1 MLNSIN
7 KSSHL
12 PLSGSHSF
20 AGRLS
25 EITDRFPT
33 IMYSGMIM
41 LAGAVVTIL
50 LMQVDSRTV
59 LGISTWIKPTKFLLS
74 GGVFLLTMGW
84 IFDQIRPWNPGK
96 SLRLSKWMAWL
107 LNIETAMIVMQGARG
122 VRSHFNTTTA
132 FDGLIFSLMG
142 IVILAATGILIYV
155 CFVAWRSSHSLPP
168 GLLWAIRLGLLISIL
183 ASFEG
188 GYMSALGER
197 TIGATQDSAGLPFLN
212 WSREGGDLRIA
223 HFLGLHAL
231 QLLPLMA
238 FSFRRR
244 TFRSPG
250 FVAIMAFFYAII
262 AFGTFYWAILGRPMI
277 QL

>member
-7 KSSHL
+7 KSSQL
-12 PLSGSHSF
+12 PLSSSYSF
-20 AGRLS
+20 SGWISGLTS
-25 EITDRFPT
+25 RFPT
-33 IMYSGMIM
+33 IMCSRWIM
-41 LAGAVVTIL
+41 LACGIL
-50 LMQVDSRTV
+50 TVLLIQVDPRTV
-59 LGISTWIKPTKFLLS
+59 LGISTWIKPTKFLFS

-84 IFDQIRPWNPGK
+84 IFDQISPWNPAR

-122 VRSHFNTTTA
+122 VQSHYNTSTA
-132 FDGLIFSLMG
+132 FDGIIFSLMG
-142 IVILAATGILIYV
+142 LVILAATGILIYV
-155 CFVAWRSSHSLPP
+155 CVVTWRRSHAMPS

-188 GYMSALGER
+188 GYMSVLGQR
-197 TIGATQDSAGLPFLN
+197 TIGAAQDSTGLPFLN

-223 HFLGLHAL
+223 HFLGIHAL

-244 TFRSPG
+244 TFRTPG
-250 FVAIMAFFYAII
+250 FVAIVAFFYAII
-262 AFGTFYWAILGRPMI
+262 AFGTFYWAILGRPLI
-277 QL
+277 KL